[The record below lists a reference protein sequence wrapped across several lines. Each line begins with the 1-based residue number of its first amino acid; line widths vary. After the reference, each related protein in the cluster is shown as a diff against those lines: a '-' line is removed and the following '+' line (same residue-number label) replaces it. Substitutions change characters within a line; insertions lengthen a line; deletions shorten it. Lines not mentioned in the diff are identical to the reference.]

1 MKQTNMSYNSI
12 LSKTKKPKNPS
23 FKYKFLQKAYLYI
36 HMPTKSNF
44 KFGRFIYIHI
54 LI

>member
-1 MKQTNMSYNSI
+1 MKQTNMNYNSI
-12 LSKTKKPKNPS
+12 LSKTKNPS

-44 KFGRFIYIHI
+44 KFG
-54 LI
+54 